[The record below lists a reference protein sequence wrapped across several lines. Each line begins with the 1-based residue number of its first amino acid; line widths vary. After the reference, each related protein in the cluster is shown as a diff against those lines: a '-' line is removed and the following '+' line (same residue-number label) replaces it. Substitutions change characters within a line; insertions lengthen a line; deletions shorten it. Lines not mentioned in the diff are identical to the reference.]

1 MAIIQWISVRRSG
14 TLVLQSNQ
22 IIILLL
28 GTQQTQQTKALLKL
42 INTFFIIFYSISLGA
57 KGKGKKKAY

>member
-1 MAIIQWISVRRSG
+1 MARIQWILVRRSG

-28 GTQQTQQTKALLKL
+28 GTQQTQHTKALVKL
-42 INTFFIIFYSISLGA
+42 INTFFYSISLGA
-57 KGKGKKKAY
+57 KGKGKEQAY